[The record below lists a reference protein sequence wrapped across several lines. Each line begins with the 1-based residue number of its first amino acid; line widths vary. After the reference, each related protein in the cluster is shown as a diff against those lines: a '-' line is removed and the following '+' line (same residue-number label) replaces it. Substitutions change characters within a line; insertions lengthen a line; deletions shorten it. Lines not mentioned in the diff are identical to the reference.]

1 MFVEALSDSFLGLGF
16 GLAFLPCLSVVAN
29 FESVEIPE
37 ECFAGCVADGEHG
50 MDVGVS
56 GAGFEQREADEEG
69 TAVIGVEFKESG
81 VWQSVLIHFFRSE
94 SVDARLRDSVRACKA
109 IACIEVFFGL
119 GC

>member
-37 ECFAGCVADGEHG
+37 ECFAGCVAYGEHG
-50 MDVGVS
+50 MDIGMS
-56 GAGFEQREADEEG
+56 GAGFEQGEADEEG
-69 TAVIGVEFKESG
+69 TAVIGMELKESG
-81 VWQSVLIHFFRSE
+81 VGQSVLIHFFRGE
-94 SVDARLRDSVRACKA
+94 SVNARIRDGVGACEA